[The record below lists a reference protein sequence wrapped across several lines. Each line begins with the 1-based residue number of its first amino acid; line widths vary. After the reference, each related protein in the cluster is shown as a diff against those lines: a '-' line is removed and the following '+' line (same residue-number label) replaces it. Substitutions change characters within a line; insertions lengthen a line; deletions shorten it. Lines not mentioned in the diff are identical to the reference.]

1 MDAAQIKNKQVD
13 GMKEKYFVTIG
24 LVLACIISI
33 SIPVE
38 TAVKYVQE
46 RENNSLPKEE
56 TPYPKKSSSEPG
68 GN

>member
-1 MDAAQIKNKQVD
+1 VKKRS
-13 GMKEKYFVTIG
+13 FVIIG

-46 RENNSLPKEE
+46 RENNTTPREE
-56 TPYPKKSSSEPG
+56 KPYSEKLSSEPD